1 VRQKHCIT
9 KKFFNNIN
17 REPAMPAATF
27 DVPFVLGM
35 MRLHQAP
42 AMHDPDQSADW
53 IEARL
58 EQGLHWFDH
67 ADIYGSGQGE
77 TLFGDAIRARPAL
90 AKRVNI
96 VTKASIAND
105 NPAPG
110 SGKVKHYN
118 ASPTYLNDAIDASL
132 ARLNVERLDHFL
144 IHRPDLLMDAETTGR
159 ALDGAIKA
167 GKIAAAGVS
176 NHLPSQWRRLQGAM
190 HHRLSANQIELSIA
204 HTTPLSDGRFD
215 DLCIDGHAPMA
226 WSPLAG
232 GQLMQGAVGG
242 CLDKLAAQL
251 NSSPSALA
259 LAWLRTLPNSPVP
272 VIGSVKPERISDM
285 LNGPAAL
292 PRAAW
297 YELLEAA
304 RGHCVA

>member
-1 VRQKHCIT
+1 
-9 KKFFNNIN
+9 
-17 REPAMPAATF
+17 MPAAAF
-27 DVPFVLGM
+27 DVPFILGM
-35 MRLHQAP
+35 MRLHEAP
-42 AMHDPDQSADW
+42 AMHAPKQLADW

-58 EQGLHWFDH
+58 EQGLNWFDH

-77 TLFGDAIRARPAL
+77 TLFGAAIHARPAL
-90 AKRVNI
+90 AQRVHI

-118 ASPTYLNDAIDASL
+118 ASPDYLRSAIDASL
-132 ARLNVERLDHFL
+132 GRLNVERLDHFL
-144 IHRPDLLMDAETTGR
+144 IHRPDLLMNAEATGR
-159 ALDGAIKA
+159 ALDDAIEA
-167 GKIAAAGVS
+167 GKIGAAGIS
-176 NHLPSQWRRLQGAM
+176 NHLPNQWRRLQAAM

-204 HTTPLSDGRFD
+204 HTTPLFNGSFD
-215 DLCIDGHAPMA
+215 DLCADGHSPMA

-232 GQLMQGAVGG
+232 GQLMQGTVGD
-242 CLDKLAAQL
+242 CLDKWATTLD
-251 NSSPSALA
+251 SSPNALA
-259 LAWLRTLPNSPVP
+259 LAWLRSLPNSPIP

-285 LNGPAAL
+285 LNAPATL
-292 PRAAW
+292 PREAW

>member
-1 VRQKHCIT
+1 
-9 KKFFNNIN
+9 
-17 REPAMPAATF
+17 MSAAIF
-27 DVPFVLGM
+27 DVPFILGM
-35 MRLHQAP
+35 MRLHETPEMHAP
-42 AMHDPDQSADW
+42 DHLADW
-53 IEARL
+53 IERRL
-58 EQGLHWFDH
+58 AQGLHWFDH

-77 TLFGDAIRARPAL
+77 TLFGAALRARPAL
-90 AKRVNI
+90 AQRVNV

-118 ASPTYLNDAIDASL
+118 ASPAYLNNAIDAAL

-144 IHRPDLLMDAETTGR
+144 IHRPDLLMNAEATGR
-159 ALDGAIKA
+159 ALDDAIEA
-167 GKIAAAGVS
+167 GKISAAGIS
-176 NHLPSQWRRLQGAM
+176 NHLPSQWRRLQSAM

-204 HTTPLSDGRFD
+204 HTSPLFDGSFD
-215 DLCIDGHAPMA
+215 DLCADGHAPMA

-232 GQLMQGAVGG
+232 GALIQGAVSQ
-242 CLDKLAAQL
+242 CLDKWAAEL
-251 NSSPSALA
+251 NSSPAALA
-259 LAWLRTLPNSPVP
+259 LAWLRTLPGSPVP

-285 LNGPAAL
+285 LNGPATL
-292 PRAAW
+292 PREAW